1 MQGGHPK
8 GCSQT
13 CSEPQT
19 PRAEHAHWLLVTSET
34 GPQRPWGCQC
44 VALRHQGGGSVIPSL
59 PVWFPLTCD
68 LEGCGYGGV
77 GGGGS
82 RWSSAWKGEGPVPFF
97 PSSASIIQRTR
108 SAAMGWVG
116 ADVVAWAQGNPGA
129 YRPGWAGKAGGGG
142 VVEG

>member
-19 PRAEHAHWLLVTSET
+19 PRAEDAHWLLVTSET

-44 VALRHQGGGSVIPSL
+44 VALRHQGGGSVISSL

-77 GGGGS
+77 GVGVRVGLQLGKGRGRFHSS
-82 RWSSAWKGEGPVPFF
+82 RQAH
-97 PSSASIIQRTR
+97 Q
-108 SAAMGWVG
+108 
-116 ADVVAWAQGNPGA
+116 
-129 YRPGWAGKAGGGG
+129 
-142 VVEG
+142 